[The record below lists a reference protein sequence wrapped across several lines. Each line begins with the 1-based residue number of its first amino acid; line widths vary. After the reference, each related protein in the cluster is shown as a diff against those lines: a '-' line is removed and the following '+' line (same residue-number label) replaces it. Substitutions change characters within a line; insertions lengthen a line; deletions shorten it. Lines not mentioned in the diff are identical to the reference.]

1 MTKLELSIEVSD
13 QLARDARDAGLLA
26 PEALTEML
34 QAGVRQ
40 KAFERIRTARSK
52 PSAERPMTLREIQEI
67 VESVRKRRD

>member
-1 MTKLELSIEVSD
+1 MTKLELSIDVSD

-34 QAGVRQ
+34 QAGVRL
-40 KAFERIRTARSK
+40 KALERIRTARSK
-52 PSAERPMTLREIQEI
+52 PRAERPMTLRELQNI